1 MADLTLTVEVR
12 ERTGKGGARE
22 ARRNNMVPG
31 VLYGG
36 GQDPVAINLKFNEV
50 IKALNSGQFLAHMIE
65 LDHKGEK
72 QWEREITSTTG
83 A

>member
-1 MADLTLTVEVR
+1 MSEQLSFNVEVR

-36 GQDPVAINLKFNEV
+36 DEKPVAITLKLNEV
-50 IKALNSGQFLAHMIE
+50 IKAINSGHFL
-65 LDHKGEK
+65 
-72 QWEREITSTTG
+72 TSTANLVHNG
-83 A
+83 KKQLVIPQAI